1 MKTIFVNEKE
11 QKRDWYVIDAAGKP
25 LGRVA
30 AKAAY
35 IARGKNK
42 ATFTPNQEMGDYVV
56 IINADKVAVSGGKET
71 KKIYYKYTTGFVGSL
86 KANSFEKVIEKHP
99 EDPIRL
105 AVKGMLPHGRLGRAL
120 MQNVKIYAGTDHPHT
135 AQNPKAVEL

>member
-1 MKTIFVNEKE
+1 MKTIFVNEKA
-11 QKRDWYVIDAAGKP
+11 QKRDWYVIDAAGQP

-42 ATFTPNQEMGDYVV
+42 ATYTPNQEMGDYVV
-56 IINADKVAVSGGKET
+56 IINADKVAVTGGKET

-86 KANSFEKVIEKHP
+86 KAHTFEKLLEKHP

-105 AVKGMLPHGRLGRAL
+105 AVKGMLPHGRLGRVL
-120 MQNVKIYAGTDHPHT
+120 MQKDRKSV
-135 AQNPKAVEL
+135 V

>member
-11 QKRDWYVIDAAGKP
+11 QKRDWFVIDAAGKP

-30 AKAAY
+30 AKAAS
-35 IARGKNK
+35 IVRGKEK
-42 ATFTPNQEMGDYVV
+42 PTYTPNQEMGDYVV
-56 IINADKVAVSGGKET
+56 IINADKVAVTGGKEQ
-71 KKIYYKYTTGFVGSL
+71 KKIYYKYTPGYVGSL
-86 KANSFEKVIEKHP
+86 KAHTFEKLIEKHP

-105 AVKGMLPHGRLGRAL
+105 AVKGMLPNGRLGRVL
-120 MQNVKIYAGTDHPHT
+120 MDNVKIYAGPEHPHA

>member
-11 QKRDWYVIDAAGKP
+11 QKRDWFVIDAAGKP

-30 AKAAY
+30 AKAAS
-35 IARGKNK
+35 IVRGKEK
-42 ATFTPNQEMGDYVV
+42 PTYTPNQEMGDYVV
-56 IINADKVAVSGGKET
+56 IINADKVAVSGGKEQ
-71 KKIYYKYTTGFVGSL
+71 KKIYYKYTTGYVGSL
-86 KANSFEKVIEKHP
+86 KAHTFEKLIEKHP

-105 AVKGMLPHGRLGRAL
+105 AVKGMLPNGRLGRVL
-120 MQNVKIYAGTDHPHT
+120 MDNVKIYAGPEHPHA

>member
-42 ATFTPNQEMGDYVV
+42 ATYTPNQEMGDYVV

-105 AVKGMLPHGRLGRAL
+105 AVKGMLPHGRLGRVL